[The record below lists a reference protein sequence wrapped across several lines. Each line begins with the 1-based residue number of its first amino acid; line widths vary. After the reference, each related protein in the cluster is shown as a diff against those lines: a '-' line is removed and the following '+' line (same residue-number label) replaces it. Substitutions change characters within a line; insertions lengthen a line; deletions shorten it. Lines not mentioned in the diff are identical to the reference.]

1 MSSMEPDP
9 DEHQY
14 PGEED
19 IKWDDES
26 IKGNKPKG
34 LYSKTSE
41 TARGFISTEKQCAL
55 FCGGKKCKYCSGE
68 GWEEHET
75 VINGL
80 YSQWVTD
87 NILAMARPSNL
98 MIEKQNL
105 VQKFLDADIKSIVNL
120 QMAGEHA
127 ECGPHKL
134 DPSGFLY
141 NPQAFMEKGIF
152 FYNFG
157 WPDYGVA
164 SLSTILDMVKVMQF
178 AMSQGKVAVHCHAG
192 RGRTGV
198 IIACYLVFTN
208 RISGREAIHYVRE
221 KRPNSIQTRQ
231 QMQVIQEF
239 EQYLKPFRVVYA
251 SRQKGS
257 HEFSLQQFLNRQRHI
272 LHGYEARR
280 LKHIPKIIYTV
291 CERLLELAKKGS
303 SLRRQFEK
311 NATPPPPMNKLQKTF
326 STLSQTSSSESKTPV
341 QQSSSKDLLTNGKRR
356 YKRSLLSARTRTKSI
371 SMEDLT
377 NEKFLSVLDDEE
389 SLGSS
394 NSGVLM
400 KTPGASDEEDDDD
413 SIIFGNST
421 VDLKS
426 SVISSSRAVGSAKLM
441 SQSNGRSGSPGSE
454 NTSVTGT
461 TNWSIDQSLMTAD
474 MSEDHVQA
482 VGVALSA
489 TKVEDYVKDR
499 ARDLQK
505 SLNETDN
512 SWTQLSTEGDAHVLG
527 LLLWDWLDQLK
538 EPVLR
543 VQDLS
548 ILLNWI
554 DEPLIGVQKVERGTR
569 HTIEYLVKVIS
580 KLKPLNEQTVLNL
593 YEKLLSHLTHQ
604 WVSYDSIDLNCTWAV
619 VNMNSH
625 LLEEKEH
632 WGVMKTEEA
641 EKLFQ
646 FFHNLQTELSAK
658 HRASKETLNGNG
670 SGMENQ
676 A

>member
-1 MSSMEPDP
+1 MEPDP
-9 DEHQY
+9 DEHQH

-19 IKWDDES
+19 IKWENES

-41 TARGFISTEKQCAL
+41 TARGFISTERQCAL
-55 FCGGKKCKYCSGE
+55 FCGGKKCKYCTGE

-75 VINGL
+75 VIKGL

-87 NILAMARPSNL
+87 NILAMARPSNVG
-98 MIEKQNL
+98 IKKHNL
-105 VQKFLDADIKSIVNL
+105 VQKFLDVGINSIVNL
-120 QMAGEHA
+120 QIAGEHA
-127 ECGPHKL
+127 ECGPSKL

-178 AMSQGKVAVHCHAG
+178 AVSQGKIAVHCHAG

-231 QMQVIQEF
+231 QMQVIEEF
-239 EQYLKPFRVVYA
+239 EQYLRPFRVVYA
-251 SRQKGS
+251 SRYTFVTKDCMSMIIFDKKYGM
-257 HEFSLQQFLNRQRHI
+257 N
-272 LHGYEARR
+272 
-280 LKHIPKIIYTV
+280 IIYTV

-311 NATPPPPMNKLQKTF
+311 DTKQQSVMNMKNMF
-326 STLSQTSSSESKTPV
+326 SSVSKASHDGSVTPV
-341 QQSSSKDLLTNGKRR
+341 QQSSSKDSLTNGKRR
-356 YKRSLLSARTRTKSI
+356 YKRSLAAVRTRYKSV

-377 NEKFLSVLDDEE
+377 DDKFLSVLDDTENQ
-389 SLGSS
+389 SVASS
-394 NSGVLM
+394 NSGLQM
-400 KTPGASDEEDDDD
+400 KTPGVSDEEDDDD

-421 VDLKS
+421 VDIKS
-426 SVISSSRAVGSAKLM
+426 SVNASSRAQGSADSSSR
-441 SQSNGRSGSPGSE
+441 SNGRSVSPGSE
-454 NTSVTGT
+454 NTSVAGTGC
-461 TNWSIDQSLMTAD
+461 WSIDQSMTAD

-482 VGVALSA
+482 VGYSLSA
-489 TKVEDYVKDR
+489 NKIESYVRDR
-499 ARDLQK
+499 ANDLQK
-505 SLNETDN
+505 ALNETDN
-512 SWTQLSTEGDAHVLG
+512 AWTQIVTEGDPHVLG

-543 VQDLS
+543 VQDLHV
-548 ILLNWI
+548 LLDWEE
-554 DEPLIGVQKVERGTR
+554 EPLVGLQKVEKGIRY
-569 HTIEYLVKVIS
+569 TIEYLVKVIS
-580 KLKPLNEQTVLNL
+580 KLKPLNEQTLVNL

-604 WVSYDSIDLNCTWAV
+604 WVSYDSEDSNHSWAM
-619 VNMNSH
+619 VNRTSDMSD
-625 LLEEKEH
+625 EKEH
-632 WGVMKTEEA
+632 WGVMRTVEA
-641 EKLFQ
+641 EKLFH
-646 FFHNLQTELSAK
+646 FFHNLQEELVAK
-658 HRASKETLNGNG
+658 HKVTKRGH
-670 SGMENQ
+670 
-676 A
+676 